1 MNLICCLTII
11 LPFISFFIS
20 FFCGKTI
27 GKIGASVITTAS
39 IYVCMICSIYI
50 FLQIMITKEIY
61 LIYVSD
67 WIQTSF
73 ISVSW
78 TFYFDALTASM
89 LLVVNIVSFCTHL
102 YSIEYMEG
110 DPYKVRFMS
119 YLSLFTFFMII
130 LITASNLLQ
139 LFVGWEG
146 VGICSYLL
154 INFWFHRLEAN
165 KAAIM
170 AVITNKVG
178 DITLLLGYCILLYFF
193 KTLDYGILF
202 SLSTNTLFEYNELNI
217 AQLTMNN
224 LDDSFDLILQNES
237 IIKMYHPFVY
247 SSCILFMIGA
257 IGKSAQIGL
266 HIWLPE
272 AMEGPTPVSSL
283 IHAATMVTA
292 GIFLIIRCSF
302 LFETV
307 QEVLLWIVLTGA
319 LTSFFASTVA
329 CFHEDLK
336 KIIAYSTCSQ
346 LGYMFTACGYSA
358 YSNSLFHLFNHAFF
372 KALLFLTAGFI
383 IHSCSDEQDLR
394 EVGEQ
399 TSLVPFAQLSLNLGS
414 LALTGFP
421 FLSGFYSKE
430 KIIELFYARF
440 SLQWVD
446 LSNLHWMYVAQFL
459 STSAVIFTIYYS
471 CKIATNLGVSL
482 GEGIKSSYEHFILS
496 THKQTKQVTTTVYL
510 NIHFFTNGFLIT
522 ALCILIILS
531 VISGYIF
538 SDMMIGPANQFWNDA
553 LYISCQETNYYQLIN
568 EKEWL
573 MLNFEFNKYIKGISM
588 ITGLY
593 WTIVF
598 LLYLSAWKTYDI
610 LTIDLRDYFIN
621 YLVEYENEKQLSIWD
636 VNIRTIMTENF
647 IFYNKLILEPLMSL
661 FFKVGLSFYYLLD
674 RGIIELIG
682 PMGTVRQI
690 HQVAYKYEKYQ
701 MHQRTTIYLNLFIIG
716 ICLLTILLFII

>member
-1 MNLICCLTII
+1 MNFICCVTII
-11 LPFISFFIS
+11 IPFISFFIS
-20 FFCGKTI
+20 FFCGKHI
-27 GKIGASVITTAS
+27 GKIGASVLTTTS
-39 IYVCMICSIYI
+39 IYICMICSIYI

-61 LIYVSD
+61 IIPVCE
-67 WIQTSF
+67 WIQTGF
-73 ISVSW
+73 ILISW

-89 LLVVNIVSFCTHL
+89 LLVVSIVSFCTHL

-119 YLSLFTFFMII
+119 YLSLFTFFMIL

-170 AVITNKVG
+170 AVMTNKVG

-193 KTLDYGILF
+193 KTLDYGTLF
-202 SLSTNTLFEYNELNI
+202 SLSTNALFEYNELHI
-217 AQLTMNN
+217 TQLTINN
-224 LDDSFDLILQNES
+224 INDTLHIIVQNES
-237 IIKMYHPFVY
+237 IIKTYHPFVY
-247 SSCILFMIGA
+247 TSCLLFMIGA
-257 IGKSAQIGL
+257 IGKSAQLGL

-307 QEVLLWIVLTGA
+307 QEVLLWIVLIGA

-399 TSLVPFAQLSLNLGS
+399 TSLVPLAQLSLNIGS

-430 KIIELFYARF
+430 KIIELFYSRLSF
-440 SLQWVD
+440 QWVD
-446 LSNLHWMYVAQFL
+446 LNNLHWIYVAQFI
-459 STSAVIFTIYYS
+459 STAAVIFTIYYS
-471 CKIATNLGVSL
+471 CKIATNLGVSI
-482 GEGIKSSYEHFILS
+482 GEGIKSSYEHFVLS
-496 THKQTKQVTTTVYL
+496 TNKKTKKKKYTVYL
-510 NIHFFTNGFLIT
+510 NIHFFTNGFIFT
-522 ALCILIILS
+522 ALCTLIVLS
-531 VISGYIF
+531 VISGYLF
-538 SDMMIGPANQFWNDA
+538 SDMMIGPSNQFWNDA
-553 LYISCQETNYYQLIN
+553 LYISCQETNSYQLIN

-573 MLNFEFNKYIKGISM
+573 ILHFEFNKYIKGVSL

-598 LLYLSAWKTYDI
+598 MLYLSAWNTYDV

-621 YLVEYENEKQLSIWD
+621 YLVEYEDEKQLSTWN

-647 IFYNKLILEPLMSL
+647 IFYNKLILEPLMII
-661 FFKVGLSFYYLLD
+661 FFKVGLSFYYSLD

-682 PMGTVRQI
+682 PMGIVRQV
-690 HQVAYKYEKYQ
+690 HTLAYKYEKYQ
-701 MHQRTTIYLNLFIIG
+701 MHKRTTIYLNLFIIG
-716 ICLLTILLFII
+716 ICCLTILLFII